1 MNGFSITFYKIP
13 SETLQMMFFRGG
25 GPEDTPFTEV
35 LRNLLVSFRNSITVV
50 LV

>member
-13 SETLQMMFFRGG
+13 SETLQMMFFRG